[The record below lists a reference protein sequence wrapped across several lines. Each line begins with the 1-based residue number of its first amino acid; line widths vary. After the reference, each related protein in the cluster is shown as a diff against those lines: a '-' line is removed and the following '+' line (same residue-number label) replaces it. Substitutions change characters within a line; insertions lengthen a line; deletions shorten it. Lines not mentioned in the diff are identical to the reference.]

1 MIKKVSNSV
10 LTKSSNV
17 TLTGGGKPKS
27 VPAINSLVLVTVV
40 GREGRSYR
48 ILVNGSLFQTTL
60 PFLLEAGEEFLAKVL
75 MHKPFT
81 LAVDSFT
88 STKEI
93 DQSVLSI
100 MLARLGVE
108 ESELSK
114 KILKAVIKSKKALVK
129 SKLKRLVEYL
139 NYQNIYYDEIQI
151 ALLLNVV
158 WSTGKENYED
168 IISSFSRIF
177 DISFEELSKAILA
190 LLERLNSIDSRNT
203 IVNKFNETLIYQSEN
218 PNAKSNISAVTDK
231 SKGFIELSQMI
242 DASNNFGMLGTELN
256 VMQALML
263 KYIMQKSMFN
273 MFRTFPEFIIVN
285 SNDMLEIIIVRY
297 DKLESSKGELLH
309 KISSEFH
316 INTLGDFGFR
326 SYLSDTKLNGD
337 VILDIKNMKHA
348 ESKINL
354 FNEQLSDSLK
364 IDSAVR
370 ISLKG
375 KYKNISQNHFD
386 GISTINAIA

>member
-17 TLTGGGKPKS
+17 TLTGSGKPKS
-27 VPAINSLVLVTVV
+27 VPAINSLVLVSVV

-60 PFLLEAGEEFLAKVL
+60 PFLLESGEEFLAKVL

-100 MLARLGVE
+100 MLARLGVD

-129 SKLKRLVEYL
+129 SKLKRVVEYL

-151 ALLLNVV
+151 ALLLNIV
-158 WSTGKENYED
+158 WSIGKENYEEF
-168 IISSFSRIF
+168 ITSFSRIF

-190 LLERLNSIDSRNT
+190 SLERLNSIDNRDT
-203 IVNKFNETLIYQSEN
+203 IVNKFNETLIFQSED
-218 PNAKSNISAVTDK
+218 PTAKSNISAVVDK
-231 SKGFIELSQMI
+231 SKSFIELSQMI
-242 DASNNFGMLGTELN
+242 DSSNNFGMPEAELN

-263 KYIMQKSMFN
+263 KYIIQKSMFN

-285 SNDMLEIIIVRY
+285 SNNVLEIIIVRY
-297 DKLESSKGELLH
+297 DKLQNSNGELLH

-316 INTLGDFGFR
+316 INNLGDFGFR
-326 SYLSDTKLNGD
+326 SYLSNTKLNGD
-337 VILDIKNMKHA
+337 VILDIKNIKQA

-354 FNEQLSDSLK
+354 FNDKLSESLK
-364 IDSAVR
+364 VDSAVR
-370 ISLKG
+370 VLLKG

-386 GISTINAIA
+386 GISAINAIA